1 MNFIPHP
8 SKSQLPA
15 LIVSAPYI
23 VARFSKTVRSP
34 SSSSKPDFL
43 TRIGDSEVQNT
54 ICWSC
59 WCTLSRSCVRSFS
72 SGADSLAS
80 TTSVIRHLQMLHF
93 CARVDLRRVDG
104 VIPFGIFIHGAQYPE
119 AQLSRRWQD
128 TGSKTSSGWLITL
141 VDIVRS
147 LLWLAVET
155 HGILPVGRA
164 AMVLLDA
171 V

>member
-1 MNFIPHP
+1 MYSLEVLRQIFFVRRR
-8 SKSQLPA
+8 LPR
-15 LIVSAPYI
+15 VHDECDQTP
-23 VARFSKTVRSP
+23 
-34 SSSSKPDFL
+34 
-43 TRIGDSEVQNT
+43 
-54 ICWSC
+54 
-59 WCTLSRSCVRSFS
+59 
-72 SGADSLAS
+72 
-80 TTSVIRHLQMLHF
+80 QMLHF